1 MKDKLKVTTSRASRM
16 EELVKASNFYTATKF
31 PDRSPH
37 MREPKKAEILESW
50 EKRRNGFK
58 IGNI

>member
-1 MKDKLKVTTSRASRM
+1 MKIKLKIEPSRASRM

-31 PDRSPH
+31 PDRDPCV
-37 MREPKKAEILESW
+37 REPKKAEILDYW

>member
-1 MKDKLKVTTSRASRM
+1 MKIKLKVTTSRASRM

-37 MREPKKAEILESW
+37 MREPKKAEIFESW
-50 EKRRNGFK
+50 EKPVTVLR
-58 IGNI
+58 

>member
-1 MKDKLKVTTSRASRM
+1 MKVKLKVTTSRASRM

-31 PDRSPH
+31 PDRSSH
-37 MREPKKAEILESW
+37 MRNPKKALILEFW
-50 EKRRNGFK
+50 DKRLNGFK